1 MIEIDTNFAE
11 NLTRASARA
20 EAAAI
25 YRVRDVEA
33 RMEIEVAAAGDDT
46 RMNAEI
52 RTRASINTARIAAV
66 DAAQAAA
73 DAARRADWVD
83 VPFES
88 VNLQTNKHKT

>member
-33 RMEIEVAAAGDDT
+33 RMEIEVAAAGST
-46 RMNAEI
+46 LR
-52 RTRASINTARIAAV
+52 
-66 DAAQAAA
+66 
-73 DAARRADWVD
+73 
-83 VPFES
+83 
-88 VNLQTNKHKT
+88 